1 MSIALKIVK
10 VITIQI
16 AVIKKCFVI
25 LSSISF
31 TFLFWKGVSID
42 NNKYV
47 YCVVYMSIVLKMNY
61 NSSYNTQMYELSLDC
76 KTRNILFRLSY
87 YTYSTYK
94 DRNYRQNKN
103 NKSIERSK
111 FTIYILF
118 LIIQCNVSYS
128 SRLFYHICLF
138 YFISHDHLHK
148 IVYDTG
154 TLCKGQLVNYFFQI
168 GFVFARWWVSFLL
181 QLST

>member
-1 MSIALKIVK
+1 MSIALKFVK

-47 YCVVYMSIVLKMNY
+47 YCSVYEYSVKNLMKY

-103 NKSIERSK
+103 NKSSCSPGGG
-111 FTIYILF
+111 F
-118 LIIQCNVSYS
+118 LSCCNY
-128 SRLFYHICLF
+128 
-138 YFISHDHLHK
+138 
-148 IVYDTG
+148 
-154 TLCKGQLVNYFFQI
+154 
-168 GFVFARWWVSFLL
+168 
-181 QLST
+181 QLSLNMIRDSDFIKKL